1 MSDLA
6 ELVRIRDPQFYLD
19 DPYPVFARMRREAPA
34 FFCEDLDTFVVTRY
48 DDVRRISRSSE
59 GWSVG
64 EGILLNDV
72 IYGGIAQSF
81 FPEGIEILSLTD
93 PPRHHE
99 LRRVMSPAFTP
110 RRIAALDES
119 VRRQVGEMLDAL
131 EPGDELEFVD
141 EVAAVLPL
149 WVVAQ
154 LLGLP
159 GDNISE
165 FRRWTDDFVKMGSA
179 ATVEELA
186 RAAAEIQP
194 MAAYLFDAVAEKR
207 RRPDDGLISL
217 LVGAQAGDDKLDDM
231 NIVMLSMEVLTAG
244 NITTRNLLTGL
255 MLELARNPAE
265 RKELVADPSLAA
277 GAVEEA
283 LRYVSPVTGFI
294 RTARIDTEIAGTPVK
309 PGEHAY
315 LLYMAANRDE
325 SVFPDPDRFDI
336 SRPADPAQLAFGFG
350 PHICIG
356 APLARLE
363 GKIFLEELIGRFPH
377 WDVTGPPQRTASLLH
392 NGWASLPL
400 TFAR

>member
-1 MSDLA
+1 
-6 ELVRIRDPQFYLD
+6 
-19 DPYPVFARMRREAPA
+19 
-34 FFCEDLDTFVVTRY
+34 
-48 DDVRRISRSSE
+48 
-59 GWSVG
+59 
-64 EGILLNDV
+64 
-72 IYGGIAQSF
+72 
-81 FPEGIEILSLTD
+81 
-93 PPRHHE
+93 
-99 LRRVMSPAFTP
+99 MSPAFSP

-119 VRRQVGEMLDAL
+119 VRRHVGEMLDAL
-131 EPGDELEFVD
+131 EPGDELEFVN

-159 GDNISE
+159 GDNIGE
-165 FRRWTDDFVKMGSA
+165 FRRWTDEFVKMGSA
-179 ATVEELA
+179 GTVEELA

-194 MAAYLFDAVAEKR
+194 MAAYLMDAVGEKR
-207 RRPDDGLISL
+207 RRPDERLISL
-217 LVGAQAGDDKLDDM
+217 LVAAQAGDDKLDDM

-244 NITTRNLLTGL
+244 NITTRNLLSGL
-255 MLELARNPAE
+255 VLELARNPGE

-294 RTARIDTEIAGTPVK
+294 RTARIDTEIAGTPVRS
-309 PGEHAY
+309 GQHAY

-336 SRPADPAQLAFGFG
+336 SRPTDPAQLAFGFG

-392 NGWASLPL
+392 NGWTLLPV

>member
-6 ELVRIRDPQFYLD
+6 ALVRIREPQFYIE
-19 DPYPVFARMRREAPA
+19 DPYPVFARMRRQAPA
-34 FFCEDLDTFVVTRY
+34 FFYEDLDTFVVTRY

-59 GWSVG
+59 GWSVTD
-64 EGILLNDV
+64 GILLNDV
-72 IYGGIAQSF
+72 IHGGIAQSF

-110 RRIAALDES
+110 RRIAALEGS
-119 VRRQVGEMLDAL
+119 VRRYIGELLDGL
-131 EPGDELEFVD
+131 EPDRELEFVD
-141 EVAAVLPL
+141 EVAAVVPL

-159 GDNISE
+159 GDNITE
-165 FRRWTDDFVKMGSA
+165 FRRWTDEFVKMGSA
-179 ATVEELA
+179 GTVEELA

-194 MAAYLFDAVAEKR
+194 MAAYLMEAVAEKR

-217 LVGAQAGDDKLDDM
+217 LVAAQAEDQKLDDM

-244 NITTRNLLTGL
+244 NITTRNMLSGV
-255 MLELARNPAE
+255 MLELARNTGE
-265 RKELVADPSLAA
+265 RKELVADPTLSA
-277 GAVEEA
+277 GAVEET
-283 LRYVSPVTGFI
+283 LRYVSPVSGFI
-294 RTARIDTEIAGTPVK
+294 RTALVDTEIAGTPVNA
-309 PGEHAY
+309 GQHAY

-336 SRPADPAQLAFGFG
+336 SRPTDPAQLAFGFG

-363 GKIFLEELIGRFPH
+363 GKVFLEELISRYPH
-377 WDVTGPPQRTASLLH
+377 WDVTGPPQRTVTLLH
-392 NGWASLPL
+392 NGWTSLPI
-400 TFAR
+400 TFRR